1 MNRQPQSRQDAYQ
14 TEEFETAMEK
24 IWNAGDTL

>member
-1 MNRQPQSRQDAYQ
+1 MNRDPDTRQDAYQ

-24 IWNAGDTL
+24 IWNAGDTQ